1 VQQAAQLLLRL
12 LLAKRREHPGD
23 TALNPYVAQFTI
35 TFIQILTWAIIAR
48 SLLSWF
54 PVDQSSPL
62 VQMLYRVTEPI
73 IDPIRKIMPQTGMI
87 DLSPLAAIIMLI
99 VMSQL
104 VAGLVATD
112 V

>member
-1 VQQAAQLLLRL
+1 M
-12 LLAKRREHPGD
+12 
-23 TALNPYVAQFTI
+23 NPYVAQFTI

>member
-1 VQQAAQLLLRL
+1 M
-12 LLAKRREHPGD
+12 
-23 TALNPYVAQFTI
+23 NPYVAQFTI

-104 VAGLVATD
+104 VAGLVAAD